1 MEFNTGERGNT
12 AVFRAEYW
20 TIGKW
25 FSFLIIFTAAW
36 ASIYFAVHSD
46 YGVQGHEYTNFN
58 IQQVRQINRILTSNA
73 GLTNIQQASA
83 EQPVNFIDSSVSN
96 VNTTPNEV
104 PIVAMGCDINC
115 RAEKVLLYVNSEFDG
130 KVAPEQLQS
139 LKQYIGTFAQ
149 QDVGIFLA
157 DYKLKVRSYFWL
169 AGPLIYA
176 EVVFWVVIGVL
187 CSVLFATGNALRR
200 KNKRGFDNKE
210 IMYQLAKFFYAP
222 FLAVVILLAYNY
234 FNKNTTLS
242 TSLGQGI
249 IVFAFIAGFFA
260 GRFMNFLDRLK
271 HMILPSGNEDDEQ
284 GATANAIAGTPAQQ
298 IPVTA
303 DVGQIEA
310 VEAMTVNENGELN
323 PIIQQKK
330 NDGELV
336 DVEVEVKLDIS
347 GLFDEEREDI
357 MKRGFSKAIVTL
369 HNVNGKE
376 IIPAKKTLDKD
387 NAIFTAYN
395 VKPGIYIAR
404 ATLSQK
410 LQDEHIINL
419 FGERTTYITADKPG
433 LELYI
438 RKYELVD

>member
-1 MEFNTGERGNT
+1 MEFKTGERGNT
-12 AVFRAEYW
+12 AMLQSEYW

-36 ASIYFAVHSD
+36 AGIYLAVHSD
-46 YGVQGHEYTNFN
+46 YGVQGHEYASFST
-58 IQQVRQINRILTSNA
+58 QQVRQVNRILTSNA
-73 GLTNIQQASA
+73 NTIAIEQAPPQ
-83 EQPVNFIDSSVSN
+83 QPVNFIDSSVSN
-96 VNTTPNEV
+96 VNTAQNEV
-104 PIVAMGCDINC
+104 PTIALGCDMNC

-176 EVVFWVVIGVL
+176 EVVFWVVIGVV

-271 HMILPSGNEDDEQ
+271 RLILPSGNEDDEH
-284 GATANAIAGTPAQQ
+284 NTPAYAVAAPTQQ

-303 DVGQIEA
+303 DVGQMEA
-310 VEAMTVNENGELN
+310 VEAMTVDENGELN
-323 PIIQQKK
+323 PVIQQKK
-330 NDGELV
+330 KDGELV

-347 GLFDEEREDI
+347 GLFDEERDDI

-419 FGERTTYITADKPG
+419 FGERTTYVTADKPG

>member
-1 MEFNTGERGNT
+1 MEFNTGERDKT
-12 AVFRAEYW
+12 AILHAEYW

-25 FSFLIIFTAAW
+25 FSFLIIFIASW
-36 ASIYFAVHSD
+36 AGIYFATHSD
-46 YGVQGHEYTNFN
+46 YGIQGYEYATFSN
-58 IQQVRQINRILTSNA
+58 QQVRHINRILTSQS
-73 GLTNIQQASA
+73 NITVQ
-83 EQPVNFIDSSVSN
+83 EQPQPANFIDSSVSN
-96 VNTTPNEV
+96 VAVSQNEV
-104 PIVAMGCDINC
+104 NALNTLGCDINC

-130 KVAPEQLQS
+130 KVSPEQLQS
-139 LKQYIGTFAQ
+139 LKQYLSTFAQ

-176 EVVFWVVIGVL
+176 EVVFWVVIGVV

-200 KNKRGFDNKE
+200 NNKRGFDNKE

-222 FLAVVILLAYNY
+222 FLTVVILLAYNY
-234 FNKNTTLS
+234 FNNNTTLS
-242 TSLGQGI
+242 TNLGQGI

-260 GRFMNFLDRLK
+260 GRFMNFLDKLK
-271 HMILPSGNEDDEQ
+271 HLVLPGNDEGDMQ
-284 GATANAIAGTPAQQ
+284 PAVSYSSQQ

-303 DVGQIEA
+303 NVSQIEA
-310 VEAMTVNENGELN
+310 VEAMTVDQNGELN
-323 PIIQQKK
+323 ATIVQKK
-330 NDGELV
+330 KDGEII
-336 DVEVEVKLDIS
+336 DVEIEVKLDNS
-347 GLFDEEREDI
+347 GMSDDEKDNI
-357 MKRGFSKAIVTL
+357 LNKGFTKTIVTL

-376 IIPAKKTLDKD
+376 IIPAKKATDND

-410 LQDEHIINL
+410 LQDDHIINL
-419 FGERTTYITADKPG
+419 FGERTTYITIDKPG

>member
-1 MEFNTGERGNT
+1 MEFNTGERGNAT
-12 AVFRAEYW
+12 MLRAEYW
-20 TIGKW
+20 TIGRW
-25 FSFLIIFTAAW
+25 FSFLIIFTLAW
-36 ASIYFAVHSD
+36 AGIYLAVHSS
-46 YGVQGHEYTNFN
+46 YGVQGHEYAGFN
-58 IQQVRQINRILTSNA
+58 TQQVRQINRILTSNA
-73 GLTNIQQASA
+73 GVVAIEQAPPQ
-83 EQPVNFIDSSVSN
+83 QPVNFIDSSVSS
-96 VNTTPNEV
+96 VNASPNEV
-104 PIVAMGCDINC
+104 QTMALGCDMNC

-139 LKQYIGTFAQ
+139 LKQYISTFAQ

-176 EVVFWVVIGVL
+176 EVVFWVVIGVV

-200 KNKRGFDNKE
+200 KNKRGFENKE

-234 FNKNTTLS
+234 FNHTTTLS
-242 TSLGQGI
+242 TALGQGI

-271 HMILPSGNEDDEQ
+271 RLILPAAGEDEEQ
-284 GATANAIAGTPAQQ
+284 SMPSYNQAHAPAQQ
-298 IPVTA
+298 VPVTA
-303 DVGQIEA
+303 HVSQIEA
-310 VEAMTVNENGELN
+310 VEAMSVDENGELS
-323 PIIQQKK
+323 PAMQQKK
-330 NDGELV
+330 KDGELV
-336 DVEVEVKLDIS
+336 DVEVEVKLDNS
-347 GLFDEEREDI
+347 GLFDEERDNI
-357 MKRGFSKAIVTL
+357 ISRGFSKAIVTL

-438 RKYELVD
+438 RKYELID